1 MAKQGIHVDITGTRG
16 VINAIKKYG
25 EDGAKLVRNQTE
37 VSARGTEKM
46 AKNLAPIDTGKLWQS
61 IKAER
66 QTDYWWNITAFI
78 DYARWVEFGTSRMM
92 AQPFLFPAWRYH
104 GKEYIKELQRG
115 FNDLA
120 RKFNK

>member
-1 MAKQGIHVDITGTRG
+1 MAKQGISVDITGTKG

-37 VSARGTEKM
+37 ASARDTERG
-46 AKNLAPIDTGKLWQS
+46 AKRLAPIDTGKLWQS

-66 QTDYWWNITAFI
+66 QNSYWWTITAFI
-78 DYARWVEFGTSRMM
+78 HYARWVEFGTSRMM
-92 AQPFLFPAWRYH
+92 AQPFLFPNWRYY